1 MPVLE
6 YRVVEFDGAAILRA
20 IGAVPSIAEALGL
33 YRGAV
38 ERIEFVP
45 ERGVIAFTKRGH
57 AAMAEIGAEALGAL
71 LVGYCACIKV
81 PLPRRGQKR
90 QRSPHGARCFESQSP
105 IIQKPRICLES
116 SAGLNQRIERRQ

>member
-81 PLPRRGQKR
+81 PLPRRGQKKTEITS
-90 QRSPHGARCFESQSP
+90 RSALLRIAIANYPETQDL
-105 IIQKPRICLES
+105 PRIFSRAEP
-116 SAGLNQRIERRQ
+116 AH